1 MSGPQVLGLV
11 GGAAILVLLFEL
23 LRRERLRERHALV
36 WSVLAVGA
44 VLVGF
49 FPGLLSGA
57 TKLLHLS
64 VPSNLLFF
72 IATLVLLGLS
82 LQHSI
87 ELSRSED
94 KLRALA
100 EELALLR
107 LELEK
112 PEEKP
117 HD

>member
-1 MSGPQVLGLV
+1 MSGPQVVGLV
-11 GGAAILVLLFEL
+11 GGVAILILLFEL

-36 WSVLAVGA
+36 WSVLAIGA

-72 IATLVLLGLS
+72 VSALVLLGLS

-87 ELSRSED
+87 ELSRSEE

-107 LELEK
+107 LQLESR
-112 PEEKP
+112 EEP
-117 HD
+117 PND